1 MNKELEEARSI
12 LEKEKS
18 NINNLIEYYTFE
30 DLDYAKK
37 YRMED
42 FKKAIEIVLNELE
55 NYQIKEL
62 QILNNKLNDISV
74 TELRNILQPY
84 YIQKEKLE
92 YKDKLIEELKNKLEN
107 SISKEVL
114 KDRIELIEDTL
125 DLSKENGVAKYKI
138 TAMEYEL
145 EDLKELLEEK

>member
-42 FKKAIEIVLNELE
+42 FKKAIEIVLNELDA
-55 NYQIKEL
+55 I
-62 QILNNKLNDISV
+62 
-74 TELRNILQPY
+74 
-84 YIQKEKLE
+84 EK
-92 YKDKLIEELKNKLEN
+92 YFRK
-107 SISKEVL
+107 
-114 KDRIELIEDTL
+114 
-125 DLSKENGVAKYKI
+125 
-138 TAMEYEL
+138 
-145 EDLKELLEEK
+145 